1 MTLHYL
7 FNTGL
12 YRSNGKIIPTLAT
25 TNYLLTV
32 IYTFIKNGEYYTGGL
47 CGSGGG
53 RLTNQVSGV
62 GVILGH
68 SSQRRYRQRIL
79 GTNFRCRKYR

>member
-25 TNYLLTV
+25 PMTRPLFDTLLRHTPAD
-32 IYTFIKNGEYYTGGL
+32 
-47 CGSGGG
+47 
-53 RLTNQVSGV
+53 RLTRDHV
-62 GVILGH
+62 GICQEITTVLPACIND
-68 SSQRRYRQRIL
+68 I
-79 GTNFRCRKYR
+79 KV

>member
-25 TNYLLTV
+25 TNYLITV
-32 IYTFIKNGEYYTGGL
+32 MYTFIKNGVYITGGL
-47 CGSGGG
+47 VGSGVG
-53 RLTNQVSGV
+53 RLTN
-62 GVILGH
+62 
-68 SSQRRYRQRIL
+68 
-79 GTNFRCRKYR
+79 